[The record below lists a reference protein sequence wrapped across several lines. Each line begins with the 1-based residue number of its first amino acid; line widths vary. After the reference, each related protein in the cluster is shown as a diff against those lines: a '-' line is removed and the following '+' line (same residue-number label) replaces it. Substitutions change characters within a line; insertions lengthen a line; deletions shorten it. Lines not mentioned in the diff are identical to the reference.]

1 MVADWSKDDSDS
13 KLMDQKLS
21 NDFSNPAA
29 AHHDVAVVEDHSL
42 ARGDGPLRFVESYAN
57 FAITGI
63 LNHSRSGLVPV
74 TNLGANPHRFFQC
87 VDADPVHLVRYQSA
101 RQQVFVAAYGHS
113 SLLAVDL
120 DYIERRAGCNAESF
134 ALAYSEFM
142 NAVVMAENSALSRD
156 NIS

>member
-29 AHHDVAVVEDHSL
+29 ANHDVAVVEDHSL

-57 FAITGI
+57 FAITGF
-63 LNHSRSGLVPV
+63 LNHSGSGLVPV

-87 VDADPVHLVRYQSA
+87 VDADPVHLVRNQSV

-120 DYIERRAGCNAESF
+120 DYIERRASCNAESF
-134 ALAYSEFM
+134 PLAHCEVV
-142 NAVVMAENSALSRD
+142 NAVMMAQHLTISSDDLS
-156 NIS
+156 

>member
-29 AHHDVAVVEDHSL
+29 ANHDVAVVEDHSL
-42 ARGDGPLRFVESYAN
+42 ARGDGPLRFVESYAD
-57 FAITGI
+57 FAIAGI
-63 LNHSRSGLVPV
+63 LDHSRSGLVPV

-87 VDADPVHLVRYQSA
+87 VDADPVHLVRNQSA
-101 RQQVFVAAYGHS
+101 RQQILVVAYGDG

-120 DYIERRAGCNAESF
+120 DYIERRASCHSESL
-134 ALAYSEFM
+134 ALAHGEVV
-142 NAVVMAENSALSRD
+142 NAV
-156 NIS
+156 